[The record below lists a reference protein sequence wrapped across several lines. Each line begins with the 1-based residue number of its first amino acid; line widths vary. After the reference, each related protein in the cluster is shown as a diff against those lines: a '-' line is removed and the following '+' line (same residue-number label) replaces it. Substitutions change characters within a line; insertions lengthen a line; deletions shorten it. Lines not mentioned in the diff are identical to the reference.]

1 MATKRSRGRPRI
13 ALPPVLDRKVNSNA
27 AGLTWGDVHAALA
40 RELAN
45 GSDFTEA
52 RRSVAEEFGITPDAI
67 RKKFNSPE
75 EMRAVETSTLLAH
88 VRSQLTGFEQ
98 SPASIAARFRD
109 GRIAP
114 ATWEEIAG
122 LLKRVGTEL
131 TLTAA
136 ERVALLTIEQMLSQ
150 ATKAKVDAWLSTR
163 GEREPAS
170 AVPGGQVP
178 MAENK

>member
-1 MATKRSRGRPRI
+1 MATKRNRGRPRI

-27 AGLTWGDVHAALA
+27 DGLTWGDVHAALA

-67 RKKFNSPE
+67 RKKFNSTE
-75 EMRAVETSTLLAH
+75 EMKAVEKSTLLAH

-98 SPASIAARFRD
+98 SRIAGRFRD
-109 GRIAP
+109 GQIAP
-114 ATWEEIAG
+114 ATWDEIAG

-170 AVPGGQVP
+170 AVPGGQVRT
-178 MAENK
+178 AENK